1 MFQLFRIYPCFSF
14 PTKNKLPYLGVTA
27 IFGELTKFS
36 DNIKRI
42 LVSLPEKPGVYQHLN
57 EDGTILY
64 VGKAKN
70 IKKRVS
76 SYFQKEQENA
86 KTRLLVRQ
94 IADVK
99 YIVVDS
105 DLDALLLENSLIK
118 KYQPKYN
125 IQLKDDKTYPWIK
138 ITKER
143 FPRIHSTRHVIR
155 DGAKYYGPYA
165 SVKMMHTILDL
176 VKSLYPLRT
185 CKYNLSEQNISAGK
199 YKECLEYH
207 LGNCKAPCVGWQ
219 KEEEYNGYIKDIK
232 EIIKGNIYAVLK
244 DVKAMMKQASQDLDF
259 EKAQMLKEKIEIL
272 ERYQAKSTV
281 VTPSITNSDV
291 FTIISDVQG
300 AYVNYLK
307 VHNGAIIQGH
317 TIEIKKKLDETDQEL
332 LEHAIVD
339 LRERLHSTSKEVYT
353 NIEVDIE
360 MEGVKFSI
368 PQRGDKK
375 SLIDLSIRNAKY
387 YRMDRLKNQRLTDP
401 ERHTK
406 RILETMKN
414 DLRLTELPEH
424 IECFD
429 NSNFQGTNAVA
440 ACVVFKNAKPA
451 KKEYRHFN
459 IKTVDGPDDFAS
471 MEEVV
476 FRRYRRLLD
485 EQKSLPQLIV
495 IDGGKGQLSSAVKSL
510 EKLGLRGKIAIIGIA
525 KKLEEIYYPGDSLPL
540 YIDKKSETLKV
551 IQHLRNEAHRFGITH
566 HRNKR
571 SKGAIQSEIL
581 NIKGIGEKTQVELIK
596 VFKSVKRIKAA
607 PLKEIEEVVGK
618 AKAKILWDA
627 IHREK
632 EV

>member
-1 MFQLFRIYPCFSF
+1 MQ
-14 PTKNKLPYLGVTA
+14 TVANTD
-27 IFGELTKFS
+27 E
-36 DNIKRI
+36 NIKKI
-42 LVSLPEKPGVYQHLN
+42 LVSLPENPGVYQHLN
-57 EDGTILY
+57 SEGTILY

-76 SYFQKEQENA
+76 SYFHKEPENA

-94 IADVK
+94 IVDIK
-99 YIVVDS
+99 YIVVDT
-105 DLDALLLENSLIK
+105 DFDALLLENNLIK

-125 IQLKDDKTYPWIK
+125 ILLRDDKTYPWIK

-143 FPRIHSTRHVIR
+143 FPRIFSTRHVTR
-155 DGAKYYGPYA
+155 DGSSYYGPYA

-176 VKSLYPLRT
+176 VKQLYPLRT
-185 CKYNLSEQNISAGK
+185 CKYNLSEENITAGK

-219 KEEEYNGYIKDIK
+219 PESEYDEYIVHIKD
-232 EIIKGNIYAVLK
+232 IIKGNISSVLK
-244 DVKAMMKQASQDLDF
+244 DVKVLMKKASEDLDF
-259 EKAQMLKEKIEIL
+259 EQAQMLKDKLELL

-291 FTIISDVQG
+291 FTIISDVQN

-317 TIEIKKKLDETDQEL
+317 TIEIKKKLDESDKDL
-332 LEHAIVD
+332 LAFAIVD
-339 LRERLHSTSKEVYT
+339 LRERLNSSSKEVYT
-353 NIEVDIE
+353 NIPVEIE
-360 MEGVKFSI
+360 NEAIKFSI

-406 RILETMKN
+406 RILETIQK
-414 DLRLTELPEH
+414 DLRLKESPEH

-459 IKTVDGPDDFAS
+459 IKTVVGPDDFAS

-485 EQKSLPQLIV
+485 EQKSLPQLII

-510 EKLGLRGKIAIIGIA
+510 EKLGLRGKIAIVGIA
-525 KKLEEIYYPGDSLPL
+525 KKLEEIYFPDDSVPL
-540 YIDKKSETLKV
+540 YIDKKSESLKV
-551 IQHLRNEAHRFGITH
+551 IQHLRNEAHRFGINH

-571 SKGAIQSEIL
+571 SKGALQSEIL
-581 NIKGIGEKTQVELIK
+581 NIKGIGEKTQIELIK
-596 VFKSVKRIKAA
+596 VFKSVKRIKDA
-607 PLKEIEEVVGK
+607 PLSEIEEVIGK
-618 AKAKILWDA
+618 AKAKVLWDA
-627 IHREK
+627 LNKIK
-632 EV
+632 

>member
-1 MFQLFRIYPCFSF
+1 LANIHPDI
-14 PTKNKLPYLGVTA
+14 KKL
-27 IFGELTKFS
+27 
-36 DNIKRI
+36 
-42 LVSLPEKPGVYQHLN
+42 LVSLPEKPGVYKHLN
-57 EDGTILY
+57 EEGTILY

-70 IKKRVS
+70 LKKRVS
-76 SYFQKEQENA
+76 SYFHKEPENA

-94 IADVK
+94 IVDVQ
-99 YIVVDS
+99 YIVVATDF
-105 DLDALLLENSLIK
+105 DALLLENNLIK
-118 KYQPKYN
+118 KLQPKYN
-125 IQLKDDKTYPWIK
+125 ILLRDDKTYPWIK

-143 FPRIHSTRHVIR
+143 FPRIFSTRHVTR
-155 DGAKYYGPYA
+155 DGSQYYGPYA

-176 VKSLYPLRT
+176 VKQLYPLRT
-185 CKYNLSEQNISAGK
+185 CKYNLSEANITAGK

-219 KEEEYNGYIKDIK
+219 PEAEYDEYIVHIRD
-232 EIIKGNIYAVLK
+232 IIKGNISSVLK
-244 DVKAMMKQASQDLDF
+244 DVKTLMKKASEDLDF
-259 EKAQMLKEKIEIL
+259 ELAQMLKDKLELL

-291 FTIISDVQG
+291 FTIISDVQN

-317 TIEIKKKLDETDQEL
+317 TIEIKKKLDESDQDL
-332 LEHAIVD
+332 LAFAIVD
-339 LRERLHSTSKEVYT
+339 LRERLNSSSNEIYT
-353 NIEVDIE
+353 NIPVDIE
-360 MEGVKFSI
+360 NEDLKFTI

-375 SLIDLSIRNAKY
+375 SLIDLSLRNGKY

-406 RILETMKN
+406 RILETIKK
-414 DLRLTELPEH
+414 DLRLKETPEH

-459 IKTVDGPDDFAS
+459 IKTVVGPDDFAS

-525 KKLEEIYYPGDSLPL
+525 KKLEEIYFPDDSVPL
-540 YIDKKSETLKV
+540 YIDKKSESLKV
-551 IQHLRNEAHRFGITH
+551 IQNLRNEAHRFGINH

-571 SKGAIQSEIL
+571 SKGALQSEIL
-581 NIKGIGEKTQVELIK
+581 DIKGIGEKTQLELIK
-596 VFKSVKRIKAA
+596 VFKSVKRIKDA
-607 PLKEIEEVVGK
+607 PLSEIEEVIGK
-618 AKAKILWDA
+618 AKAKILWDS
-627 IHREK
+627 INK
-632 EV
+632 VK

>member
-1 MFQLFRIYPCFSF
+1 LANIHPDI
-14 PTKNKLPYLGVTA
+14 KKL
-27 IFGELTKFS
+27 
-36 DNIKRI
+36 
-42 LVSLPEKPGVYQHLN
+42 LVSLPEKPGVYKHLN
-57 EDGTILY
+57 EEGTILY

-70 IKKRVS
+70 LKKRVS
-76 SYFQKEQENA
+76 SYFHKEPENA

-94 IADVK
+94 IVDVQ
-99 YIVVDS
+99 YIVVATDF
-105 DLDALLLENSLIK
+105 DALLLENNLIK
-118 KYQPKYN
+118 KLQPKYN
-125 IQLKDDKTYPWIK
+125 ILLRDDKTYPWIK

-143 FPRIHSTRHVIR
+143 FPRIFSTRHVTR
-155 DGAKYYGPYA
+155 DGSQYYGPYA

-176 VKSLYPLRT
+176 VKQLYPLRT
-185 CKYNLSEQNISAGK
+185 CKYNLSEANITAGK

-219 KEEEYNGYIKDIK
+219 PEAEYDEYIVHIRD
-232 EIIKGNIYAVLK
+232 IIKGNISSVLK
-244 DVKAMMKQASQDLDF
+244 DVKVLMKKASEDLDF
-259 EKAQMLKEKIEIL
+259 ELAQMLKDKLELL

-291 FTIISDVQG
+291 FTIISDVQN

-317 TIEIKKKLDETDQEL
+317 TIEIKKKLDETDEDL
-332 LEHAIVD
+332 LAFAIVD
-339 LRERLHSTSKEVYT
+339 LRERLNSSSNEIYT
-353 NIEVDIE
+353 NIPVDIE
-360 MEGVKFSI
+360 NDDIKFTI

-375 SLIDLSIRNAKY
+375 SLIDLSLRNGKY

-406 RILETMKN
+406 RILETIKK
-414 DLRLTELPEH
+414 DLRLKETPEH

-459 IKTVDGPDDFAS
+459 IKTVVGPDDFAS

-525 KKLEEIYYPGDSLPL
+525 KKLEEIYFPDDSVPL
-540 YIDKKSETLKV
+540 YIDKKSESLKV
-551 IQHLRNEAHRFGITH
+551 IQNLRNEAHRFGINH

-571 SKGAIQSEIL
+571 SKGALQSEIL
-581 NIKGIGEKTQVELIK
+581 DIKGIGEKTQLELIK
-596 VFKSVKRIKAA
+596 VFKSVKRIKDA
-607 PLKEIEEVVGK
+607 PLSEIEEVIGK
-618 AKAKILWDA
+618 AKAKILWDS
-627 IHREK
+627 INK
-632 EV
+632 VK

>member
-1 MFQLFRIYPCFSF
+1 M
-14 PTKNKLPYLGVTA
+14 
-27 IFGELTKFS
+27 TKF
-36 DNIKRI
+36 DDHIKKI
-42 LVSLPEKPGVYQHLN
+42 LVSLPEKPGVYKHLN
-57 EDGTILY
+57 EERTILY

-76 SYFQKEQENA
+76 SYFQKDQDSA
-86 KTRLLVRQ
+86 KTRMLVRQ
-94 IADVK
+94 IADIE
-99 YIVVDS
+99 YIVVES
-105 DLDALLLENSLIK
+105 DFDALLLENTLIK
-118 KYQPKYN
+118 QHQPKYN
-125 IQLKDDKTYPWIK
+125 IQLKDDKSYPWIK

-143 FPRIHSTRHVIR
+143 FPRVHSTRNVVR
-155 DGAKYYGPYA
+155 DGSKYYGPYA
-165 SVKMMHTILDL
+165 SVKMMNTILDL
-176 VKSLYPLRT
+176 VKQLYPLRT
-185 CKYNLSEQNISAGK
+185 CKYNLSEANIEAGK

-219 KEEEYNGYIKDIK
+219 QEEEYNEYISDIK
-232 EIIKGNIYAVLK
+232 NIISGNIYSVLK
-244 DVKAMMKQASQDLDF
+244 DVKSLMAKAAENLDF
-259 EKAQMLKEKIEIL
+259 ERAQMLKEKIELL

-291 FTIISDVQG
+291 FTIVSDVQN

-307 VHNGAIIQGH
+307 VHNGAIIRGH
-317 TIEIKKKLDETDQEL
+317 TVEIKKKLDETDSDL
-332 LEHAIVD
+332 LQHAIID
-339 LRERLHSTSKEVYT
+339 LRERLETQSKEVYT
-353 NIEVDIE
+353 NISVDIE
-360 MEGVKFSI
+360 MEGVKFSV

-375 SLIDLSIRNAKY
+375 SLVDLSLRNAKY
-387 YRMDRLKNQRLTDP
+387 YRMDRLKNQKLTDP

-406 RILETMKN
+406 RILETLKK
-414 DLRLTELPEH
+414 DLRLSELPEH

-510 EKLGLRGKIAIIGIA
+510 QKLGLRGKIAIIGIA
-525 KKLEEIYYPGDSLPL
+525 KKLEEIYYPGDSVPL
-540 YIDKKSETLKV
+540 YIDKKSESLKV
-551 IQHLRNEAHRFGITH
+551 IQHLRNEAHRFGINH

-571 SKGAIQSEIL
+571 SKAAIQSEIL
-581 NIKGIGEKTQVELIK
+581 DIKGIGEKTQLELIK
-596 VFKSVKRIKAA
+596 VFKSVSRIKKA
-607 PLKEIEEVVGK
+607 PKVEIEEVIGK
-618 AKAKILWDA
+618 AKTKILWEA
-627 IHREK
+627 LHGNKPEK
-632 EV
+632 KGAR